1 MDSQQVI
8 VQKCN
13 PNFSNSD
20 PECNVEVPYFKDP
33 YTVVII
39 GTLNDMDATQA
50 TVEFDVTIGPD
61 CDGDSVYYTQDIAVQ
76 MAAIDGKYELG
87 INVANSLNL
96 SPAIE
101 QLVPNCPV
109 TCQLIGDDVSPV
121 SNFDTTNGDLLIRTM
136 DPSLDGKTLTYNVEC
151 ISALS
156 LSQSDPAMQEFNVG
170 FLFQDCGAVISLNGA
185 SMSDYTQYWFTA
197 G

>member
-61 CDGDSVYYTQDIAVQ
+61 VTEIACTTLKILLYKWQPSMESTSSVSTLPTLSTCLPQ
-76 MAAIDGKYELG
+76 
-87 INVANSLNL
+87 LNNL
-96 SPAIE
+96 
-101 QLVPNCPV
+101 CP
-109 TCQLIGDDVSPV
+109 T
-121 SNFDTTNGDLLIRTM
+121 
-136 DPSLDGKTLTYNVEC
+136 
-151 ISALS
+151 AL
-156 LSQSDPAMQEFNVG
+156 
-170 FLFQDCGAVISLNGA
+170 
-185 SMSDYTQYWFTA
+185 
-197 G
+197 